1 MSGFSKAKAK
11 LKEGSDWRGE
21 ITVDIDDEP
30 VTLCVRQLTDPQMEE
45 VMALF
50 DRDEIEELRSQYPDD
65 VRDELDDLRDKEDL
79 TDEEEERRSELQSQM
94 EDADVDIFGVLSEDT
109 FEAVRL
115 AAIYGVEPDDEDM
128 ANAMR
133 NRAHEIER
141 EYGIQVKEPEDTRD
155 ALKDEWETRVRS
167 ATDFASFE
175 IGMECLTATVGN
187 ANTSEN

>member
-128 ANAMR
+128 AEAMR
-133 NRAHEIER
+133 ERAHEIEK
-141 EYGIQVKEPEDTRD
+141 EHGIQVKEPSDTHD
-155 ALKDEWETRVRS
+155 ALKAEWQDILYQ
-167 ATDFASFE
+167 ATDFVSFE
-175 IGMECLTATVGN
+175 AGMEVLMATVDDEGN
-187 ANTSEN
+187 